1 MLDFYLRR
9 ILLHSVCMREYG
21 NSWPWNCVVPKL
33 RVAYTPISAFAVT
46 IQFPW
51 KTIDAKAI
59 DDSSTIS
66 CSEDAN
72 ETTTPRS
79 RTRNPVPFFLSLS
92 SAYVRVKT
100 RNWFTDR
107 LPRGLPPRR
116 YFIDRRTAFAFTL
129 LDPKINRLP
138 SNIRTCPV
146 DQPGRDVIG
155 R

>member
-9 ILLHSVCMREYG
+9 ILLHSACMREYG
-21 NSWPWNCVVPKL
+21 NPWPWNCVVPKL
-33 RVAYTPISAFAVT
+33 RVAYTPISAFAMT

-79 RTRNPVPFFLSLS
+79 RTRNPVLFFSLSLS
-92 SAYVRVKT
+92 SQRTYALKQET
-100 RNWFTDR
+100 
-107 LPRGLPPRR
+107 GLR
-116 YFIDRRTAFAFTL
+116 IDSHAVFL
-129 LDPKINRLP
+129 LAVTSSTGEPLSRSLCA
-138 SNIRTCPV
+138 IRK
-146 DQPGRDVIG
+146 
-155 R
+155 